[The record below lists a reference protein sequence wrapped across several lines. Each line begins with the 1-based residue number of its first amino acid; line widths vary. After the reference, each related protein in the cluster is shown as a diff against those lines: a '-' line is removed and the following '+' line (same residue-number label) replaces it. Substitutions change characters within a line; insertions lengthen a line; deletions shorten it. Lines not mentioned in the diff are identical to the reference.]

1 MKKTTRKVPQSVKTN
16 RKIYAA
22 VKQAVADKQ
31 RFYDGVIA
39 RRDQRHANEI
49 AQIKQS
55 PLQSNASH
63 LFEKEGL
70 KSNSGLLVANK
81 SKSWVW
87 FSNIAFA
94 LIVAVQAFFDTLPPE
109 LISTLPSDAQS
120 KITMALAILG
130 VIGRFINQ
138 SRGVKAPLLED
149 AK

>member
-1 MKKTTRKVPQSVKTN
+1 MNTLGKKGGRKVPQSVKTN

-55 PLQSNASH
+55 PQP

-70 KSNSGLLVANK
+70 KSNSGLLVTNK

-94 LIVAVQAFFDTLPPE
+94 LIVAVQAFFETVPPE
-109 LISTLPSDAQS
+109 LIATLPNDAQS

-138 SRGVKAPLLED
+138 SSQPKTIISVGDK
-149 AK
+149 